1 VLDNRSLRSREK
13 SRIVRSLEQERAE
26 KIRYINIQFDRYR
39 SNDGRDNGRY

>member
-1 VLDNRSLRSREK
+1 VMENRSLRSREK

-39 SNDGRDNGRY
+39 SNDRRDNGRY